1 LSFHVSANYDL
12 PADFTIE
19 AWVHAT
25 GARTTSDVIAS
36 RWVSGNRIWLL
47 TYDNVNKWSFA
58 VNNSSLI
65 TYNSTIAYNTWYHIA
80 VTRSGT
86 TVTMWLNGVSV
97 GTATSSYNFTS
108 ATQPL
113 FIGRNGDSTDG
124 SQDWLGYISN
134 FRIVKGTALY
144 TSNFTPPTA
153 PLTAIS
159 GTQVLTCK
167 SSTIIDKS
175 TNNFTITKNG
185 DVIVREIHPF
195 VTPPTINAELGGG
208 IGLATGSVSMPA
220 NVNFF
225 GYISAGSGGTFGRG
239 INNGANGTVVIK
251 YTGYQK
257 ATGGNVVYDNGYTFH
272 TYNSPGT
279 FALQ

>member
-1 LSFHVSANYDL
+1 MSFPVSANYDL

-47 TYDNVNKWSFA
+47 AYDNVNKWAFA
-58 VNNSSLI
+58 VNDSSLI

-175 TNNFTITKNG
+175 TNNFTITNL
-185 DVIVREIHPF
+185 
-195 VTPPTINAELGGG
+195 VT
-208 IGLATGSVSMPA
+208 SA
-220 NVNFF
+220 NYYVLKPK
-225 GYISAGSGGTFGRG
+225 GRIAYLWFTYYKKDLLCLLSF
-239 INNGANGTVVIK
+239 INNKYVIYINFNLFLLYK
-251 YTGYQK
+251 LILIL
-257 ATGGNVVYDNGYTFH
+257 NN
-272 TYNSPGT
+272 N
-279 FALQ
+279 

>member
-1 LSFHVSANYDL
+1 MTL
-12 PADFTIE
+12 
-19 AWVHAT
+19 
-25 GARTTSDVIAS
+25 
-36 RWVSGNRIWLL
+36 
-47 TYDNVNKWSFA
+47 
-58 VNNSSLI
+58 
-65 TYNSTIAYNTWYHIA
+65 
-80 VTRSGT
+80 
-86 TVTMWLNGVSV
+86 WLNGVNV
-97 GTATSSYNFTS
+97 GTATSSYNLTS

-195 VTPPTINAELGGG
+195 NIPTGNAELGGG
-208 IGLATGSVSMPA
+208 IGISTGVVSMPA
-220 NVNFF
+220 NVSFF
-225 GYISAGSGGTFGRG
+225 GYTSAGSGGTGGRSAYR
-239 INNGANGTVVIK
+239 GANGTVVIR
-251 YTGYQK
+251 YTGFQK
-257 ATGGNVVYDNGYTFH
+257 AIGGTVDYDNGYTIH
-272 TYNSPGT
+272 TYDSPGT
-279 FALQ
+279 FTVQ